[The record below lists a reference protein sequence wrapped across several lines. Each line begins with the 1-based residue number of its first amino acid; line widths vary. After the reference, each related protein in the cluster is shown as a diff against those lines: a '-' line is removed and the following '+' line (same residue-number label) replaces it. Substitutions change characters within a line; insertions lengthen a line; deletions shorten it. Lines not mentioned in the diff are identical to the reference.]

1 MSFIEVLAIAVAL
14 SVDAVV
20 VALCWSALQQRIR
33 LNHVLQF
40 SVVFGG
46 FQALMPVIGWFAGV
60 WIINYIEAWDHWVA
74 FLLLAWVAYS
84 MVKEAMEEKTT
95 KDEHNGTPEA
105 NSQLISISTLL
116 VMAIATSIDA
126 LAIGFSFAVVQMPI
140 VMPSLT
146 IGLVCAVLTALSMSL
161 GRALNNHI
169 QRHTKK
175 MSYVGALVLLL
186 IGVKILMEH
195 NVFA

>member
-1 MSFIEVLAIAVAL
+1 
-14 SVDAVV
+14 
-20 VALCWSALQQRIR
+20 
-33 LNHVLQF
+33 
-40 SVVFGG
+40 
-46 FQALMPVIGWFAGV
+46 
-60 WIINYIEAWDHWVA
+60 
-74 FLLLAWVAYS
+74 
-84 MVKEAMEEKTT
+84 MEEKTT